1 MALIKRRKRERRKT
15 EPYAGSTIVGM
26 KVACEEK
33 AMRGW
38 KQPPTIEE
46 PLKSGK
52 TPLGKEKGYEKGK
65 DTEEKE

>member
-1 MALIKRRKRERRKT
+1 MLVKRRKRERRKA
-15 EPYAGSTIVGM
+15 EPYDGGKIVGM

-46 PLKSGK
+46 NLKSGK
-52 TPLGKEKGYEKGK
+52 VPLGKEKGYHKGK

>member
-1 MALIKRRKRERRKT
+1 MLVKRRKRERRKV

-38 KQPPTIEE
+38 KQPLT
-46 PLKSGK
+46 
-52 TPLGKEKGYEKGK
+52 
-65 DTEEKE
+65 EKEESIDGKAPKGQAKGNVKGRDLKEEEI